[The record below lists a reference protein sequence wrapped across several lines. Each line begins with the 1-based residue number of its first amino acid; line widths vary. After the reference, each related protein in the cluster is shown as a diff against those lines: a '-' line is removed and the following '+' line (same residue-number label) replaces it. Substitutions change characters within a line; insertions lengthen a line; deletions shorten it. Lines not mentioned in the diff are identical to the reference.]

1 VPLRERRFQLLA
13 VDVRIRTNCA
23 ILDRQLDYLVLDAVQ
38 DYPATTSLC
47 IDAMREAAQYRI
59 AAEGEEPSIEIGS
72 FMAMSRLYQAC
83 YRKLYESLPQ
93 PSALLHSACGSI
105 AGQRF
110 VLIGESGAGKTT
122 LIIRLASEGA
132 LVEGDELVVLHEK
145 GVVAVPRRFR
155 IKDHGLALLPSI
167 AATSDRMPVLDSGD
181 GSRIYAFAPSESG
194 HSWHIRDAP
203 VDAVIFLEPNHGGQ
217 SRLVEIPRFQ
227 MVQFAMSQARV
238 FDRQDRS
245 WITMLCRQL
254 DRAACYKLVVGDLD
268 NAVALLI
275 SKLRGL
281 PAGNRR

>member
-1 VPLRERRFQLLA
+1 
-13 VDVRIRTNCA
+13 
-23 ILDRQLDYLVLDAVQ
+23 
-38 DYPATTSLC
+38 
-47 IDAMREAAQYRI
+47 
-59 AAEGEEPSIEIGS
+59 
-72 FMAMSRLYQAC
+72 
-83 YRKLYESLPQ
+83 
-93 PSALLHSACGSI
+93 LLHSACGSI

-167 AATSDRMPVLDSGD
+167 AGTSDRMPVLDSGH

-194 HSWHIRDAP
+194 YSWHIRDAS
-203 VDAVIFLEPNHGGQ
+203 VDAVIFLDPNHGGQ